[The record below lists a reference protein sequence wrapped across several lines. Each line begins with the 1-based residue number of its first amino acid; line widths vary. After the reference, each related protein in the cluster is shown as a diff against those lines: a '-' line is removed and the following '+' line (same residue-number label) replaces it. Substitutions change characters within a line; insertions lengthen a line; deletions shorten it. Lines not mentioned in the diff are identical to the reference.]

1 MTKEELLEAI
11 DMMDEGSSVRL
22 RVGFIEVD
30 LERVI
35 IDEEGDIILTD

>member
-11 DMMDEGSSVRL
+11 EMMDEGSSVLL

-30 LERVI
+30 LERVTFD
-35 IDEEGDIILTD
+35 DEGNIILTD

>member
-11 DMMDEGSSVRL
+11 EMMDEGSSIRL
-22 RVGFIEVD
+22 RVGFQEVD

-35 IDEEGDIILTD
+35 IDDEGNIILTD